1 MKIIF
6 VQNARMI
13 YNGPSPACLLTTM
26 MMMMIILYLSL
37 LEKFQPLQSH
47 PPPSGTKKG
56 PTTREKEE
64 FPYLLKSEALRGDF
78 DPKSQA
84 ERGSTPPCILPGCV
98 TEKSSIL
105 LLIYLSKSR
114 SVISLVRIP
123 KWGPNKIVDGW
134 GVEVSTEGKVR
145 HLIATSPRTP
155 SCTHKL
161 IK

>member
-1 MKIIF
+1 MIIGRDEVAFISSLSLSLSLYEEEIVKIIF

-64 FPYLLKSEALRGDF
+64 FPCLLKSEALRGDF
-78 DPKSQA
+78 DSKSQA
-84 ERGSTPPCILPGCV
+84 ERGFTLPAILPM
-98 TEKSSIL
+98 
-105 LLIYLSKSR
+105 
-114 SVISLVRIP
+114 
-123 KWGPNKIVDGW
+123 
-134 GVEVSTEGKVR
+134 
-145 HLIATSPRTP
+145 
-155 SCTHKL
+155 
-161 IK
+161 